1 MFFSIVATHEAQ
13 VMPLTVKKHFSYS
26 CSTSL
31 LNRTAAGLSSTVLAD
46 FPNPLPVDKS
56 NLVPSTQQRKLLVRQ
71 VCNCAC
77 LRISWS
83 KQRWIYSFLAKVY
96 KAIKKGKQKRSNHP
110 NLKKRFQVS
119 HPNTVHIAH
128 AFFEQWSWFYR
139 SHTCCSSS
147 TETHLKAIWHSID
160 KNTSIHC
167 RLASHKERGGNICS
181 KYYLALASKSQIYPS
196 LYTCLP
202 DNLPLKLQIQ
212 FSIFFSPDIGFNKWM
227 YKSCK
232 MATYLKM

>member
-77 LRISWS
+77 PRISWS

-110 NLKKRFQVS
+110 NLKNKDFRYLTPTLFTLHMPSSNSGHDFIVLIPVAVVQLKPIWKLS
-119 HPNTVHIAH
+119 DTPLIRIPLFIAV
-128 AFFEQWSWFYR
+128 
-139 SHTCCSSS
+139 
-147 TETHLKAIWHSID
+147 
-160 KNTSIHC
+160 
-167 RLASHKERGGNICS
+167 
-181 KYYLALASKSQIYPS
+181 
-196 LYTCLP
+196 
-202 DNLPLKLQIQ
+202 
-212 FSIFFSPDIGFNKWM
+212 
-227 YKSCK
+227 
-232 MATYLKM
+232 